1 MSNTI
6 SNRCQSKKQTFHFH
20 QFRRLIASQ
29 TQQEQLVNKRLVSA
43 AQKRDHVLYLKIFK
57 KLLICNLVSIQ
68 HIQF

>member
-29 TQQEQLVNKRLVSA
+29 TQQEQLVNKHLASL
-43 AQKRDHVLYLKIFK
+43 AQKLDHVLYLK
-57 KLLICNLVSIQ
+57 V
-68 HIQF
+68 